1 MNFIKKF
8 FKWLLIILLIISIS
22 LGIVLRKRIQ
32 LTYTIVKDIISLK
45 DNFSPNNKFEFSPTN
60 DVDYKD
66 IIYKDTNNV
75 PLKLDI
81 YKPLKNIYKS
91 SPVILY
97 VHGGSWVYGN
107 KSIPQFITPI
117 LDIFRN
123 NGFTII
129 STEYELMRS
138 HENFEKQICD
148 IKDTLRWIYKN
159 SENYNIDSNQIGII
173 GMSSG
178 AHLSLMS
185 AYTSNNEFTD
195 DIDLANYPSKVKY
208 VIDFFG
214 PTDLNLLDTSGLNW
228 DLTNIFNSINDRSS
242 IASEFNPINYINS
255 NIPETLIIHSKS
267 DSLVPYESSLDLY
280 NKCVEEKASAKLV
293 PLEGTSHDMSNVFT
307 KDIINLTKEVLRF
320 IVKNS
325 PLY

>member
-66 IIYKDTNNV
+66 IVYKNTNNV

-97 VHGGSWVYGN
+97 VHGGSWVYGD

-185 AYTSNNEFTD
+185 TYTSNNEFTD

-214 PTDLNLLDTSGLNW
+214 PTDFNLLDTSGLNW

-267 DSLVPYESSLDLY
+267 DSLVPYESSLELY
-280 NKCVEEKASAKLV
+280 NKCIEEKASAKLV

-307 KDIINLTKEVLRF
+307 QDIINLTKEVLRF